1 METLGNILNIPI
13 LQALGVIILYAL
25 AIRVGIPIDSLF
37 KSLFKING
45 NGNGNYQA
53 QIDKLQEHA
62 NTANHEVGQIRD
74 QIVEIREDMSAMRSD
89 ISFIRGSLSK

>member
-1 METLGNILNIPI
+1 MEVLTAIMNVPI

-25 AIRVGIPIDSLF
+25 AIRVGIPVDALF

-45 NGNGNYQA
+45 NSNYQA

-62 NTANHEVGQIRD
+62 NTANHEMGEIRD
-74 QIVEIREDMSAMRSD
+74 EMKKMGGHIERLSENV
-89 ISFIRGSLSK
+89 SFIRGQLSK